1 MRKGVAL
8 FACTLAASLVALLA
22 AQGGASA
29 QSGAAVQRTLYV
41 TAVDERG
48 AYVTDLSVADL
59 IVREA
64 GADRALVRVEPSRT
78 RLKVGVVVEE
88 LLVPDDEVRKGLAGF
103 IDRVREQGEV
113 ALYVAGRRLEKRV
126 DYSTEVIPF
135 ARAINAFPA
144 SSVYQ
149 ANLVEAL
156 MEVSKDQGR
165 IEGRRAVVAVANQT
179 SQLSNVTADG
189 VIEQMRRARQAF
201 YAATRIAF
209 DSAGPPT
216 DATSGGRKLA
226 LENQV
231 AGLER
236 DRLFSEGTRESGG
249 LHLSTARLAG
259 LPDVLARIAF
269 DLQNQFAVSYIVP
282 AGTRSDGRVTITP
295 VRRGLTIR
303 GPNRLPEI

>member
-8 FACTLAASLVALLA
+8 FACTLAIGLVARPA
-22 AQGGASA
+22 AQG
-29 QSGAAVQRTLYV
+29 GAAVQRTIFV

-48 AYVTDLSVADL
+48 AYVTDLDSGDFS
-59 IVREA
+59 IREA
-64 GADRALVRVEPSRT
+64 GAERTLVRVEPSRT
-78 RLKVGVVVEE
+78 RLKVAVVVEE
-88 LLVPDDEVRKGLAGF
+88 LLVPDDEVRKGIAGF
-103 IDRVREQGEV
+103 IDRLLEDGEL

-126 DYSTEVIPF
+126 DYSTEVISF

-144 SSVYQ
+144 RGVYQ

-156 MEVSKDQGR
+156 MEVSKEQER
-165 IEGRRAVVAVANQT
+165 IEGRRAVVAIANQT
-179 SQLSNVTADG
+179 SQLSNVTADS
-189 VIEQMRRARQAF
+189 VMAQMRRARQSL
-201 YAATRIAF
+201 YAATLVAF
-209 DSAGPPT
+209 DAAGPPT

-236 DRLFSEGTRESGG
+236 DRLFSEGTKESGG
-249 LHLSTARLAG
+249 LHLSAARLAG

-269 DLQNQFAVSYIVP
+269 DLQNQFAVSFLVP
-282 AGTRSDGRVTITP
+282 AGTRSDGRVTIAP
-295 VRRGLTIR
+295 VRRGLSIR

>member
-1 MRKGVAL
+1 MRKGAAL
-8 FACTLAASLVALLA
+8 FACTLAAGTAALPA
-22 AQGGASA
+22 PQRDAVAQGGAP
-29 QSGAAVQRTLYV
+29 VQRTIYV

-48 AYVTDLSVADL
+48 AYVSDLGPADL
-59 IVREA
+59 TIKEG
-64 GADRALVRVEPSRT
+64 GADRSLVRVEPSRT
-78 RLKVGVVVEE
+78 RLKVALVVEE
-88 LLVPDDEVRKGLAGF
+88 LLVPDDDVRKGLAGF
-103 IDRVREQGEV
+103 IDRVREQGEL

-126 DYSTEVIPF
+126 DYSTDVIPF

-144 SSVYQ
+144 RGVYQ
-149 ANLVEAL
+149 ANLVEQL

-165 IEGRRAVVAVANQT
+165 IEGRRALVAVANQT
-179 SQLSNVTADG
+179 AQLSNVTADG
-189 VIEQMRRARQAF
+189 VMTQMRRARQAF
-201 YAATRIAF
+201 YAATLVAF
-209 DSAGPPT
+209 DAAGPPT
-216 DATSGGRKLA
+216 DVTSGGRKLA

-236 DRLFSEGTRESGG
+236 DRLFSEGTKESGG
-249 LHLSTARLAG
+249 LHLSAARLAG
-259 LPDVLARIAF
+259 LPDALARIAF